1 MGGEPLVLRPED
13 PTARK
18 GAMIFAALAAIGVI
32 GLVIEIIT
40 DTVIGTVAAAI
51 IAAAGVLLALIVTV
65 GRSTLRVVLDD
76 DTLHIAGKRV
86 PRADIVGLRRRPVRE
101 GGLDIVGQDDT
112 VLYAMP
118 AWFDAEQEQLLAG
131 ALGVVIVEPEP
142 DPETPEDSE
151 APLS

>member
-32 GLVIEIIT
+32 GLVIEIVT
-40 DTVIGTVAAAI
+40 DNVIGAVAAAI
-51 IAAAGVLLALIVTV
+51 IAAAGVLLALIVTI

-76 DTLHIAGKRV
+76 DALHIAGKHV
-86 PRADIVGLRRRPVRE
+86 ARADITELRRRPVRE
-101 GGLDIVGQDDT
+101 GGLDVVGREEA

-118 AWFDAEQEQLLAG
+118 AWFDAEQEQQLAV
-131 ALGVVIVEPEP
+131 ALGVAIVEPPPPDEP
-142 DPETPEDSE
+142 AEEP
-151 APLS
+151 A